1 MAILKA
7 VTGGRLDGAVLAAR
21 EEAAREREE
30 AAQAARAIVAAAREE
45 AEAIRSSARER
56 GREEGQAAAASRIA
70 EAAAARDRLLASVEG
85 EVVGLALDVARRVV
99 GELAA
104 REPAVAV
111 ESARRA
117 LAAARGRPGVLLRV
131 HPDDAAAVRAARP
144 ALDRGVAAGV
154 ALLEDPELGRGGAV
168 VEASDDTVVDARL
181 ELQLAALGRLLAEGA

>member
-30 AAQAARAIVAAAREE
+30 AAQAARAIVAGAREE

-56 GREEGQAAAASRIA
+56 GREEGKAAAASTLVV
-70 EAAAARDRLLASVEG
+70 AAAARDRLLASVEG
-85 EVVGLALDVARRVV
+85 EVVGLAIAVARRVV

-104 REPAVAV
+104 REPAIAV

-131 HPDDAAAVRAARP
+131 HPADAGAVRAARP
-144 ALDRGVAAGV
+144 ALDGGVAAGV
-154 ALLEDPELGRGGAV
+154 ALVEDPEIARGGAV
-168 VEASDDTVVDARL
+168 VETADGTVVDARV
-181 ELQLAALGRLLAEGA
+181 ELQLAALGRVLAEGA